1 MDIKYIL
8 KIVIYIL
15 FALAIIISLFGV
27 LLTILD
33 FIKSELKPNSH
44 IDDIVKKNTILKNK
58 LASYILLS
66 LEILVAA
73 DIINSTVRP
82 TFDDLVTLVTLVFI
96 LILQNLRFLYN
107 PPLKLN

>member
-1 MDIKYIL
+1 MNIKYIL

-15 FALAIIISLFGV
+15 FALAIIITLFGV

-33 FIKSELKPNSH
+33 FIKSEFKPNSH
-44 IDDIVKKNTILKNK
+44 IDVVKKNTILKNK

-82 TFDDLVTLVTLVFI
+82 TLDDLVTLVTLVFI
-96 LILQNLRFLYN
+96 RTLISYFLN
-107 PPLKLN
+107 REINSSKS

>member
-15 FALAIIISLFGV
+15 FALAILIALFGV
-27 LLTILD
+27 LLTVLD
-33 FIKSELKPNSH
+33 FIKSELKPKSY
-44 IDDIVKKNTILKNK
+44 IDVVKKNTILKNK

-66 LEILVAA
+66 LEILVAG

-82 TFDDLVTLVTLVFI
+82 TFDDLITLVTLVFI
-96 LILQNLRFLYN
+96 RTLISYFLN
-107 PPLKLN
+107 REINSSEP